1 MINSTYYPQRRFESG
16 DLPGFD
22 ANYYLSNNP
31 DVGNNYSSWS
41 KDLSSLHYADYVR
54 ASPDLNTAWEGVRA
68 ANPGSLGRW
77 SWGTEH
83 WNKHGKNELGR
94 IRPLVVGGRQPHPG
108 DTRTVWTGASIP
120 DSKEKADF
128 AAWHYDA
135 FGRDEGRF
143 KNEADWYNSPG
154 QQQVRQNKF
163 QADLL
168 AQQKASAE
176 EMAKIQEEMA
186 AQAARV
192 KGSSPTGVGGA
203 ASIRGSRL
211 SMTQSG
217 GRKGTKQ
224 FSRPTQYL
232 NTLGIGSGGTASRS
246 PQHTL

>member
-1 MINSTYYPQRRFESG
+1 MAGSSTYFPQRRFESG
-16 DLPGFD
+16 DVPGFD

-41 KDLSSLHYADYVR
+41 RDLSSLHYADYVR
-54 ASPDLNTAWEGVRA
+54 TSRDLEKNWSSNYDKHKQARWAWGEG
-68 ANPGSLGRW
+68 
-77 SWGTEH
+77 H
-83 WNKHGKNELGR
+83 WDRHGKNEPGR

-108 DTRTVWTGASIP
+108 DTRTIWTGTSIP
-120 DSKEKADF
+120 DSKERADF

-143 KNEADWYNSPG
+143 KSEADWYNSPG
-154 QQQVRQNKF
+154 QQQERQNKF

-168 AQQKASAE
+168 AQQQASAA
-176 EMAKIQEEMA
+176 EMARIQEEMA

-192 KGSSPTGVGGA
+192 KGNSPTGVGGA
-203 ASIRGSRL
+203 ASIKGSRL

-232 NTLGIGSGGTASRS
+232 NTLGIGSGGTANRS